1 MNSWAAIATWP
12 RTLCT
17 AENSAGLRIALLA
30 SRTEWLRGVL
40 AFPRAAQ
47 VVAGGMK
54 LRSGLEA
61 SWKKS
66 RICPP
71 LLATVCL
78 ENAETVFRCPRV
90 SAPWMSYSN
99 VGFAL
104 PWSFC
109 KRTAW
114 HESKWTW
121 TWATGVAYLKP
132 FSADCLGRT
141 EHKGSR
147 CTSFTTLN
155 GFSNIASEKPN

>member
-1 MNSWAAIATWP
+1 M
-12 RTLCT
+12 
-17 AENSAGLRIALLA
+17 LA
-30 SRTEWLRGVL
+30 SRTEWLCGVL

-99 VGFAL
+99 VPLLF
-104 PWSFC
+104 
-109 KRTAW
+109 
-114 HESKWTW
+114 HE
-121 TWATGVAYLKP
+121 V
-132 FSADCLGRT
+132 SAKGQPDMNQN
-141 EHKGSR
+141 EHEFEPQG
-147 CTSFTTLN
+147 
-155 GFSNIASEKPN
+155 